1 MSIAKIPIV
10 CRSCGK
16 AFEARSTQ
24 RNSAAARSWE
34 AWAREHMDTCP
45 ECYAREKREK
55 ELEAVKAKALEWM
68 GDHFLPELTG
78 TPRQIAWAEDLRYSR
93 IAEIAER
100 YRPDQAAD
108 WFWRWIEGADSA
120 QKWIECRDMIT
131 REFLKMVKEAK
142 NETQRGPQVSGNY
155 TG

>member
-1 MSIAKIPIV
+1 MSIAKIPLT

-16 AFEARSTQ
+16 AFEARSVQ
-24 RNSAAARSWE
+24 RNASAARSWE

-68 GDHFLPELTG
+68 GGHSLPELTG
-78 TPRQIAWAEDLRYSR
+78 TPRQIAWAEDLRHSR
-93 IAEIAER
+93 IAEISER
-100 YRPDQAAD
+100 CKPENAAD

-120 QKWIECRDMIT
+120 QAWIDSRDLIT
-131 REFLKMVKEAK
+131 REFLKMVKE
-142 NETQRGPQVSGNY
+142 EMT
-155 TG
+155 

>member
-1 MSIAKIPIV
+1 MSIARIPLT

-24 RNSAAARSWE
+24 RNTAEARSWE

-55 ELEAVKAKALEWM
+55 ELEAIKARALEWM
-68 GDHFLPELTG
+68 GEHPLPELTG
-78 TPRQIAWAEDLRYSR
+78 SPRQIAWAEDLRYSR
-93 IAEIAER
+93 ICEISEK

-108 WFWRWIEGADSA
+108 WFWRWIECESSA
-120 QKWIECRDMIT
+120 QKWIECRDMLT
-131 REFLKMVKEAK
+131 REFLKMVKAEEEDK
-142 NETQRGPQVSGNY
+142 K
-155 TG
+155 

>member
-1 MSIAKIPIV
+1 MSIAKIPLI

-45 ECYAREKREK
+45 ECYARVRREK
-55 ELEAVKAKALEWM
+55 ELEAIKARALEWM
-68 GDHFLPELTG
+68 GEHPLPELTG

-93 IAEIAER
+93 IAEISER
-100 YRPDQAAD
+100 CKPENAAD
-108 WFWRWIEGADSA
+108 WFWRWIEGESSA
-120 QKWIECRDMIT
+120 QAWIDSRDLIT

-142 NETQRGPQVSGNY
+142 S
-155 TG
+155 

>member
-1 MSIAKIPIV
+1 MSIAKVPII

-45 ECYAREKREK
+45 ECYAREKRET
-55 ELEAVKAKALEWM
+55 ELEAIKARALEWM
-68 GDHFLPELTG
+68 GEHPLPELTG

-93 IAEIAER
+93 IKEIAER

-108 WFWRWIEGADSA
+108 WFWSWMAGESSA
-120 QKWIECRDMIT
+120 QKWIECRDMLT
-131 REFLKMVKEAK
+131 REFLRMIKAEEDEKK
-142 NETQRGPQVSGNY
+142 
-155 TG
+155 